1 MIGVG
6 ILLVVAGVVLLVLMP
21 WAGVP
26 LTVVGLLLV
35 ALWLAGFGR
44 RSAADRSSQRRC

>member
-6 ILLVVAGVVLLVLMP
+6 ILLVVAGIVLLVLMP
-21 WAGVP
+21 WVGGPVTA
-26 LTVVGLLLV
+26 VGLVLV

-44 RSAADRSSQRRC
+44 RSPADRSAHRRY